1 MSEPNP
7 EPSPHDAPASEA
19 SLPAELRAIDVRL
32 AESLASLE
40 DDVPPGRVDR
50 LVDSTT
56 PRLPARV
63 LPFDPASSEATVTG
77 GRRVRQPWIAW
88 AALILV
94 SVLSY
99 VAVQRG
105 TSPAERIETT
115 LAVDD
120 PGTFEIERPGAS
132 EAMLV
137 AVLEPEEDW
146 FEFDA
151 GFGDAIDPEIGTV
164 LMTRTFGVD
173 DLSGDMIAM
182 LGGPSS

>member
-1 MSEPNP
+1 M
-7 EPSPHDAPASEA
+7 
-19 SLPAELRAIDVRL
+19 
-32 AESLASLE
+32 
-40 DDVPPGRVDR
+40 
-50 LVDSTT
+50 
-56 PRLPARV
+56 
-63 LPFDPASSEATVTG
+63 
-77 GRRVRQPWIAW
+77 
-88 AALILV
+88 ILV

-99 VAVQRG
+99 VSVQRG
-105 TSPAERIETT
+105 TSPSERVETT
-115 LAVDD
+115 LAVEDS
-120 PGTFEIERPGAS
+120 GTFEIDRPGAS

-146 FEFDA
+146 FELDA